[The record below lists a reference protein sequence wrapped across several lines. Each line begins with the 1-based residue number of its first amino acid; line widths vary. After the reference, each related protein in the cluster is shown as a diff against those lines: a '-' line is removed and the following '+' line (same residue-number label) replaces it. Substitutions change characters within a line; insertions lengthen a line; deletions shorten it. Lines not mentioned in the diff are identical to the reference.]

1 MYCTNRHL
9 TKKQEEESIAL
20 LQETDA
26 NTKRHIAIHG

>member
-1 MYCTNRHL
+1 L
-9 TKKQEEESIAL
+9 TTKQEEESIAL